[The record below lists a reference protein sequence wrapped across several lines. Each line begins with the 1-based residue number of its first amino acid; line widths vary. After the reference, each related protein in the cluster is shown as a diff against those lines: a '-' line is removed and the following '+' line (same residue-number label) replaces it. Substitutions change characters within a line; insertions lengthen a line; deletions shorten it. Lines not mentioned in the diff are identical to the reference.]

1 MHRLTSRQRLAGLV
15 LTMIAVA
22 FIALDLTGGSLGEA
36 HSGARGVLG
45 GLYRGS
51 DSVLGPVRRY
61 LQALPGAGHQAAEVT
76 ELENENAGLEA
87 KLAAEADDTAVQ
99 GDLAQLRLAAATTGM
114 TIVPARVIAFGSGLG
129 FDWTVTIDIGRTSG
143 VAVDQTVTSAPG
155 LVGRV
160 LRVDTATSVV
170 LMAVDPGSGVGVRDA
185 RSGELALATGAGS
198 SGFTLT
204 PLDPSA
210 DLRVGDPLE
219 TGPAG
224 SSTFAAGLPVATI
237 TAVHATSTGVVSAS
251 ARSALKPT
259 TVNLV
264 GVIES
269 GSTAAAAPRAPLT
282 GGAR

>member
-61 LQALPGAGHQAAEVT
+61 LQALPGAGHQAAKVT

-237 TAVHATSTGVVSAS
+237 SAVHATSTGVVSAS

>member
-61 LQALPGAGHQAAEVT
+61 LQALPGAGHQAAKVT

-114 TIVPARVIAFGSGLG
+114 TIVPARVIAFGAGQG

-237 TAVHATSTGVVSAS
+237 SAVHATSTGVVSAS